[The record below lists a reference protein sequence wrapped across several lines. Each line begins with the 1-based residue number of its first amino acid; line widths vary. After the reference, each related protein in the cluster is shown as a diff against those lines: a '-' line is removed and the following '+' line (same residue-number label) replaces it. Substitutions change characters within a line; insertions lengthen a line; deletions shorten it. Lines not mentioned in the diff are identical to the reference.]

1 MNQVFPNR
9 IVAGRLLAEK
19 LASHSGRPGLLVLAL
34 PRGGVPVA
42 GEVARA
48 LQAPLDVLIV
58 RPVGASS
65 RPRVA
70 LGAVATGGR
79 RGLTSAVIEITGL
92 TPAAIDEA
100 AARESH
106 EQDRRE
112 RIYRRGRPA
121 PELRDRPIILI
132 DDGIATGATMRRAVA
147 ALRAAGAGRIV
158 VAAPVAS
165 RESYL
170 ELREVV
176 FGFVTL
182 NMPRNFSKIQEF
194 YTDFAPTTDSEVQ
207 QLLDHAWCETTA
219 VKPAAGLPTTDPD
232 SSC

>member
-9 IVAGRLLAEK
+9 TVAGRLLAEK
-19 LASHSGRPGLLVLAL
+19 LAPHSGRPGLLVLAL

-42 GEVARA
+42 VEVAQA
-48 LQAPLDVLIV
+48 LLAPLDVLIV
-58 RPVGASS
+58 RPLGAPSQPRVIVGA
-65 RPRVA
+65 A
-70 LGAVATGGR
+70 AAGGR
-79 RGLTSAVIEITGL
+79 RGLNSARIEITGL
-92 TPAAIDEA
+92 TPAAIAGA
-100 AARESH
+100 AARELH

-121 PELRDRPIILI
+121 PELRGRFIILI
-132 DDGIATGATMRRAVA
+132 DDGIATGSTMRRAVA

-182 NMPRNFSKIQEF
+182 TMPRNFSNIRDF
-194 YTDFAPTTDSEVQ
+194 YTDFAPITDSEVE
-207 QLLDHAWCETTA
+207 QLLAHAWRETMA
-219 VKPAAGLPTTDPD
+219 VKPGNGPAG
-232 SSC
+232 